1 MLTHVAMLWTFSKC
15 GGKAEDVT
23 VETTPV
29 NPVAPV
35 TTTRE
40 PDKYVEESATEV
52 EEVGAA
58 PEQPAVSL
66 DEQRLNKVKE
76 VFSFMDMDAG
86 TLHSRGIVACVSP
99 SLLNR
104 GQHINPR
111 DDQIRKAFCICVYF
125 LLMH

>member
-1 MLTHVAMLWTFSKC
+1 M
-15 GGKAEDVT
+15 
-23 VETTPV
+23 
-29 NPVAPV
+29 
-35 TTTRE
+35 TTRE

-52 EEVGAA
+52 KEVGAA
-58 PEQPAVSL
+58 PEQPAVDL
-66 DEQRLNKVKE
+66 DEQRLSKVKE

-111 DDQIRKAFCICVYF
+111 DDQICKVFCIYVYF